1 MPVDGDI
8 TILDIILRNFA
19 AVGLRRAVVV
29 VGHAADAIRQRRA
42 ELAARYGL
50 DLELVANDRPQW
62 NNCYSLW
69 LARDAFAEGA
79 MLVNG
84 DTVHPVEVEQTLLAR
99 RGARLLLA
107 VDVDR
112 PLTGEAMKVLL
123 DGRGRPVAISK
134 ELAPAEAD
142 GEYLGAALIEPAI
155 AGQLSAAL
163 AATWRADPTLF
174 YEHGYQALL
183 DSGADVRVARLPAL
197 PWVEVDDA
205 ADLAVARGLACHY

>member
-99 RGARLLLA
+99 
-107 VDVDR
+107 
-112 PLTGEAMKVLL
+112 
-123 DGRGRPVAISK
+123 
-134 ELAPAEAD
+134 
-142 GEYLGAALIEPAI
+142 
-155 AGQLSAAL
+155 
-163 AATWRADPTLF
+163 
-174 YEHGYQALL
+174 
-183 DSGADVRVARLPAL
+183 
-197 PWVEVDDA
+197 
-205 ADLAVARGLACHY
+205 